1 MIKLPKS
8 ESSNPSQQSQPEKL
22 VYGMTEVARVLSVC
36 RRTIERE
43 RSAGRFPKP
52 DLHIG
57 KRPLWTRETIRSFI
71 QMGGSWD
78 PLESTCRHASLSIL

>member
-1 MIKLPKS
+1 MSKVLNPDT
-8 ESSNPSQQSQPEKL
+8 SNPSQLSQAEKL
-22 VYGMTEVARVLSVC
+22 VYSMTEVARVLSVC

-57 KRPLWTRETIRSFI
+57 KRPLWTKESLLRWIANGGRS
-71 QMGGSWD
+71 G
-78 PLESTCRHASLSIL
+78 

>member
-1 MIKLPKS
+1 MSKLLNTDT
-8 ESSNPSQQSQPEKL
+8 SNPSQLSQPEKL
-22 VYGMTEVARVLSVC
+22 VYSMTEVARFLSVC

-71 QMGGSWD
+71 QKGGSTG
-78 PLESTCRHASLSIL
+78 LNRSA

>member
-1 MIKLPKS
+1 VSSLQKS
-8 ESSNPSQQSQPEKL
+8 EASNPSLQSHSEKL
-22 VYGMTEVARVLSVC
+22 VFGMSEVARVLSVC

-57 KRPLWTRETIRSFI
+57 KRPLWRRETIRSFVE
-71 QMGGSWD
+71 MGGSTGV
-78 PLESTCRHASLSIL
+78 SGSG

>member
-1 MIKLPKS
+1 MSITLES
-8 ESSNPSQQSQPEKL
+8 ESSNPSRESQPEKL
-22 VYGMTEVARVLSVC
+22 VYGIADLSRVLSVC

-57 KRPLWTRETIRSFI
+57 KRPLWMRETIRSFI
-71 QMGGSWD
+71 QRGGS
-78 PLESTCRHASLSIL
+78 TGLSRTA

>member
-1 MIKLPKS
+1 MSMQSTS
-8 ESSNPSQQSQPEKL
+8 ESSSPSQESLPAKL
-22 VYGMTEVARVLSVC
+22 VFSLSDVARVLSVC

-57 KRPLWTRETIRSFI
+57 KRPLWSRETIHAFVSG
-71 QMGGSWD
+71 GGSAG
-78 PLESTCRHASLSIL
+78 LTRTA

>member
-1 MIKLPKS
+1 VSTPPKS
-8 ESSNPSQQSQPEKL
+8 EASQSNQEVQPERL
-22 VYGMTEVARVLSVC
+22 VYSMTEVARVLSVC

-57 KRPLWTRETIRSFI
+57 KRPLWMRETIRSFI
-71 QMGGSWD
+71 ERGGSAG
-78 PLESTCRHASLSIL
+78 LARTA

>member
-1 MIKLPKS
+1 MSKVLNPDASI
-8 ESSNPSQQSQPEKL
+8 PSQLSHPEKL
-22 VYGMTEVARVLSVC
+22 VYSMTEVARVLSVC

-57 KRPLWTRETIRSFI
+57 KRPLWTTETIRSFI
-71 QMGGSWD
+71 RRGGSIG
-78 PLESTCRHASLSIL
+78 LSRSA

>member
-1 MIKLPKS
+1 MSTQPKA
-8 ESSNPSQQSQPEKL
+8 ESSSPSQESLPAKL
-22 VYGMTEVARVLSVC
+22 VYSMNEVARALSVC

-57 KRPLWTRETIRSFI
+57 KRPLWSKE
-71 QMGGSWD
+71 
-78 PLESTCRHASLSIL
+78 SILRFIANGGCNA